1 MISIKEA
8 IIVEGAYDKIKL
20 DRLVDATIITT
31 NGFRIYNDREKAEMI
46 RRFAETTG
54 IIILTDSDGAGFR
67 IRNYVKN
74 IVGNK
79 NVKHAYIPD
88 VEGKEKRKS
97 APSKEGF
104 LGVEGI
110 DDETILTALKNAG
123 ITQKER
129 GEDERTI
136 TKADLFADG
145 LSGGASSKHL
155 REKLFKKLNLPF
167 KISSN
172 MMLDVLNDL
181 YGYDE
186 YTKMIDEIKK
196 DISL

>member
-8 IIVEGAYDKIKL
+8 IVVEGAYDKIKL

-129 GEDERTI
+129 GEDERLI

-145 LSGGASSKHL
+145 LSGGASSKQL
-155 REKLFKKLNLPF
+155 REKLFKILNLPF
-167 KISSN
+167 KISAN

-186 YTKMIDEIKK
+186 YRKMIDEIKK

>member
-1 MISIKEA
+1 MMSIKEA

-20 DRLVDATIITT
+20 DQLVDATVITT
-31 NGFRIYNDREKAEMI
+31 NGFRIYNDRKKATMI

-54 IIILTDSDGAGFR
+54 IIILTDSDSAGFR

-88 VEGKEKRKS
+88 IEGKEKRKATS
-97 APSKEGF
+97 SKEGF
-104 LGVEGI
+104 LGVEGV
-110 DDETILTALKNAG
+110 DDEIIINALKNAG
-123 ITQKER
+123 ITEKMHNENER
-129 GEDERTI
+129 VI
-136 TKADLFADG
+136 TKSDLFADG
-145 LSGGASSKHL
+145 LSGGESSREL
-155 REKLFKKLNLPF
+155 RERLFKILNLPF

-181 YGYDE
+181 NN
-186 YTKMIDEIKK
+186 TTPT
-196 DISL
+196 LLF